1 MWWQVQNIVV
11 KLNTYRFIH
20 NDEGNSSILFHFSIS
35 PNYISKKPRSSKRTA
50 YVTRHQ
56 IQLTH
61 DLNRTHDPNTQIYDS
76 KGKLTNW
83 YSKNIL
89 VLMEALRP
97 IQNSFK
103 HQSRSYLCIYFCKK
117 APSCSFDTDLNT
129 PQKPIYSAASIKRNI
144 TRSNHQ
150 SRSYLLVLKNSQYSQ
165 EKTCDEVCL

>member
-1 MWWQVQNIVV
+1 MV

-76 KGKLTNW
+76 KGKLTDW

-103 HQSRSYLCIYFCKK
+103 YQSRSYLCIYFCKK

-129 PQKPIYSAASIKRNI
+129 PQKPILSCFNKKKHHKKQPPESFLFAG
-144 TRSNHQ
+144 
-150 SRSYLLVLKNSQYSQ
+150 LKKFPIFSK
-165 EKTCDEVCL
+165 KTCDEVCL